1 MSEQTDD
8 IEKMVFLTARQSIH
22 KIIDIHRETISD
34 RELNSS
40 KISELIIRSKIFDYK
55 TERIK
60 IGFIDRL
67 RSLVE

>member
-22 KIIDIHRETISD
+22 EIIDIHRETITD

-40 KISELIIRSKIFDYK
+40 KIRELIIRSKIFDYK